1 MVTGESAQKSGRP
14 SADTTAVGLFEM
26 TRQHNPRVCNL
37 DDIIYTILKEGRNE
51 PVKQTCRELVVR
63 TIVPRV
69 HAAVQ
74 NEANEMN

>member
-1 MVTGESAQKSGRP
+1 
-14 SADTTAVGLFEM
+14 M
-26 TRQHNPRVCNL
+26 TRQHNPTVCNL

-63 TIVPRV
+63 TVTRV

>member
-1 MVTGESAQKSGRP
+1 MS
-14 SADTTAVGLFEM
+14 
-26 TRQHNPRVCNL
+26 RQHNPTVCNL